1 MTNEKLNGA
10 FNVDFGN
17 SGQVQLGESPKS
29 HIEGVDIEG
38 TLYFVTSYDAI
49 VQQVESRINLTS
61 QGDKWCF
68 SHKMCKR
75 HSV

>member
-38 TLYFVTSYDAI
+38 ALYFVTSYNAI

-68 SHKMCKR
+68 SHKLGKR
-75 HSV
+75 LNV

>member
-38 TLYFVTSYDAI
+38 ALYFVTSYTTGGIQDKSH
-49 VQQVESRINLTS
+49 QSR
-61 QGDKWCF
+61 
-68 SHKMCKR
+68 R
-75 HSV
+75 

>member
-38 TLYFVTSYDAI
+38 ALYFVTSYNAI
-49 VQQVESRINLTS
+49 VQQVESRINLTG

>member
-38 TLYFVTSYDAI
+38 ALYFVTSYNATGGI
-49 VQQVESRINLTS
+49 FLSNASINLP
-61 QGDKWCF
+61 
-68 SHKMCKR
+68 H
-75 HSV
+75 